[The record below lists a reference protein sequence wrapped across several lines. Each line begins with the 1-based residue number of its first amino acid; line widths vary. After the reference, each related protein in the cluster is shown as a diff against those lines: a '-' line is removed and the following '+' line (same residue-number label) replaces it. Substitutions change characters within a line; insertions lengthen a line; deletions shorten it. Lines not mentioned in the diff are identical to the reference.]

1 MGLKLLESL
10 TLDQQQAL
18 LDEVVIS
25 AVKQGIIKDDTLINR
40 AEMIHHLVVCLGEAN
55 HPRKKIVMFEEGV
68 IDQAGR
74 CALLRLAESHP
85 GVKGKDVKTS
95 VPVTPYTKGVE
106 ELSWFETINTIY
118 IMSPNGKPV
127 LDMRRWSNDLTTQIA
142 KETDS
147 EV

>member
-40 AEMIHHLVVCLGEAN
+40 PEMIHHLVVCLGEAN
-55 HPRKKIVMFEEGV
+55 HPRKKIVLFTDGV
-68 IDQAGR
+68 IHPSGN
-74 CALLRLAESHP
+74 CAFLDVVEHP
-85 GVKGKDVKTS
+85 NTKGKEIKTS
-95 VPVTPYTKGVE
+95 VPVTPYTEGVDQ
-106 ELSWFETINTIY
+106 LSWFETINTIY
-118 IMSPNGKPV
+118 VMAVGGRPIQDLRGAIKPEPK
-127 LDMRRWSNDLTTQIA
+127 T
-142 KETDS
+142 